1 MAMPMPVAAA
11 VQSCG
16 TPGAAAAADTAPDL
30 FAAEQ
35 LALEQARRACA
46 DAHDHQGALRELAAH
61 YERLLRESRRL
72 VQRSDRAER
81 QMNQLNARLQ
91 DMATQLEYRASH
103 DPLTGALN
111 RGAVIEHARC
121 CLLLQDIVL
130 VVLDIDFFKQVNDT
144 YGHPAGD
151 TVIQTVVACLTEM
164 VDGQAFI
171 GRVGGE
177 EFSVVWPGLTPV
189 QGLALGERL
198 RQAIAN
204 AAWPAPI
211 SDPVTASVGVS
222 WSARGSTFELAYSR
236 ADQALYRAKRSGR
249 NCVRMAD

>member
-1 MAMPMPVAAA
+1 MAPATVTVIPTAAA
-11 VQSCG
+11 SLS
-16 TPGAAAAADTAPDL
+16 GAPVPPDL

-35 LALEQARRACA
+35 QALETARRACQQPDGQSA
-46 DAHDHQGALRELAAH
+46 ALCELVVH

-81 QMNQLNARLQ
+81 HLTQLNTRLQ
-91 DMATQLEYRASH
+91 DMANQLEYRASH

-121 CLLLQDIVL
+121 CLQQQDIVL

-151 TVIQTVVACLTEM
+151 AVIQTVVACLTGLVE
-164 VDGQAFI
+164 GQAFI

-177 EFSVVWPGLTPV
+177 EFSVVWPGMSAV

-198 RQAIAN
+198 RAAIA
-204 AAWPAPI
+204 AADWPAPI
-211 SDPVTASVGVS
+211 SGPVTASVGIS
-222 WSARGSTFELAYSR
+222 WNARGSSFEQAYSR
-236 ADQALYRAKRSGR
+236 ADQALYRAKRGGR

>member
-1 MAMPMPVAAA
+1 MMSVP
-11 VQSCG
+11 
-16 TPGAAAAADTAPDL
+16 AAAADPAPDL
-30 FAAEQ
+30 FGAEQ
-35 LALEQARRACA
+35 RALDAARRAC
-46 DAHDHQGALRELAAH
+46 HSPGGHLLALGELAAH

-81 QMNQLNARLQ
+81 HLTQLNARLQ
-91 DMATQLEYRASH
+91 EMASQLEYRASH

-111 RGAVIEHARC
+111 RGAVIEQARR
-121 CLLLQDIVL
+121 CLAQQDIVL
-130 VVLDIDFFKQVNDT
+130 IVLDIDFFKQVNDT

-151 TVIQTVVACLTEM
+151 TVIQTVVRCLKTLA
-164 VDGQAFI
+164 DGQAVI

-198 RQAIAN
+198 RQAIEAT
-204 AAWPAPI
+204 AWPAPI
-211 SDPVTASVGVS
+211 EVAVTASVGVS
-222 WSARGSTFELAYSR
+222 WNARGSTFEQAYSR
-236 ADQALYRAKRSGR
+236 ADQALYRAKRQGR